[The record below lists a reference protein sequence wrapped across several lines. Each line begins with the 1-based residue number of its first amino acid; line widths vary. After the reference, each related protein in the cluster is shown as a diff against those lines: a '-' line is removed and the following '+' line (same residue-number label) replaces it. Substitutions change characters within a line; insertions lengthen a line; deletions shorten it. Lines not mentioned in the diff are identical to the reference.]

1 MEPYND
7 NDNEDEP
14 TSDQRDEVDGLLLA
28 LVRGMDVVD
37 AQWDGREEAPGFP
50 LILLVKGAT
59 VSGRLIGV
67 CTYLR
72 ATGERWRR
80 LSGHDPE
87 TGGIDMEN
95 DYREWA
101 KQIETIIRE
110 SPDEYEP
117 PQYLHL
123 REAHIIGATG
133 SIPTFGPA
141 IEGLLLRVPLA
152 SVDGFSFGEISMQRV

>member
-7 NDNEDEP
+7 GEEEEE
-14 TSDQRDEVDGLLLA
+14 SSEQRDDVDGLLLA

-80 LSGHDPE
+80 LSGHDPG
-87 TGGIDMEN
+87 TGTMDMEE
-95 DYREWA
+95 DYRQWA
-101 KQIETIIRE
+101 KQIETIIRD
-110 SPDEYEP
+110 SPDDYEP

-123 REAHIIGATG
+123 REAHIIGSSG
-133 SIPTFGPA
+133 SIPSFGPA
-141 IEGLLLRVPLA
+141 IEGLLMRIPLT
-152 SVDGFSFGEISMQRV
+152 SVDGFSFGEISLQRV